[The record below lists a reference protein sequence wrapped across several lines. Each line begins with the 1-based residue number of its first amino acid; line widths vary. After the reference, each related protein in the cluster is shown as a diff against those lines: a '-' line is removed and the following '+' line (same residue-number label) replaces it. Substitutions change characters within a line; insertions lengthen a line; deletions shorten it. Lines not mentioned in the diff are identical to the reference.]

1 MLSASIQCK
10 PGERSIPA
18 ALWLAHGPA
27 ITKRD
32 MSLSSQSQ
40 AAISLSFPVK
50 MVSDF
55 RSQKSH
61 VHQVSEDAEKVPREM
76 ANASALIP
84 ATESAC
90 HCEIWLSNSAG
101 PITRRSF

>member
-1 MLSASIQCK
+1 MFSAFIQCK

-27 ITKRD
+27 ITNRD

-55 RSQKSH
+55 RYRTLSKY
-61 VHQVSEDAEKVPREM
+61 VAEDKEKNPREM
-76 ANASALIP
+76 ANASALTP
-84 ATESAC
+84 ATKFVC
-90 HCEIWLSNSAG
+90 
-101 PITRRSF
+101 